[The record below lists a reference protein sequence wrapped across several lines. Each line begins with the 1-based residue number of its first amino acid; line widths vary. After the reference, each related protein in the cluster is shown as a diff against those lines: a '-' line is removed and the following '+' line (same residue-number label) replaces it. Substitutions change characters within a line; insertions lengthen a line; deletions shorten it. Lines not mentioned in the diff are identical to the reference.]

1 MGDHAQQLQAFP
13 QSTCVRVEFLG
24 AKRGRGLV
32 ASESIGT
39 AEVIYTEDSPLL
51 VVQHEFSRL
60 CGLTCSNCL
69 CFVGSLKDAIRHI
82 LTNSG
87 NLSSV
92 ARLNTLPDAFLEKHR
107 LVLGP
112 VVPCGEPGC
121 EAVFCSEACRQ
132 HARRDTLH
140 RMLCVDAK
148 ESRHWR
154 AFLAH
159 ARRHHDGL
167 VMAGLCVAQVLFE
180 VRFKGRCLP
189 EILQSF
195 LQFHSAPWESLAPT
209 IASTGEAPKD
219 GRRHLHTDT
228 AEGRVALLQESLA
241 LLKEALYPFVQPT
254 PLENPPD
261 ILSTEKAKKDAS
273 FARLFELNFYS
284 HLMGCFALVC
294 LDVEYVHPLNRR
306 LEAFYRNVLGT
317 ASSPLDSFWGLQPD
331 APQSSVSSE
340 ERLEKKAQEAAE
352 ADAVEVLKGLLRDV
366 YVVTRWNEEETLDAF
381 EAGVSQGSDAL
392 REDFRGAPLLPFIG
406 AGLFAFGSLTNHSC
420 WPNAEADFPLPKPS
434 LEVRALRPI
443 AEGEEVVISYIDES
457 LSLHERQKILQT
469 NYGFSCTC
477 PRCVV
482 EATEALLV
490 LMKAPECADG
500 AQLEDLLARR
510 TGIPVGVVSEIR
522 AWVPQEQ
529 VACRMSIHPRR
540 YMHAGPAIQ
549 PGF

>member
-1 MGDHAQQLQAFP
+1 MMGDHAQQLQAFP

-284 HLMGCFALVC
+284 HLM
-294 LDVEYVHPLNRR
+294 
-306 LEAFYRNVLGT
+306 
-317 ASSPLDSFWGLQPD
+317 PD

-469 NYGFSCTC
+469 
-477 PRCVV
+477 
-482 EATEALLV
+482 ATEALLV

-522 AWVPQEQ
+522 AWVG
-529 VACRMSIHPRR
+529 RR
-540 YMHAGPAIQ
+540 CST
-549 PGF
+549 